1 MNEVSAEQKP
11 ASHVETAMRLAA
23 WTICSTCCEA
33 HASHQACPRCA
44 VPAAEPTRRAPA
56 APAAPNP
63 GNPAAADPSRRIRL
77 QAAPPPAAPVRS
89 TAPATLITGSV
100 FVCGLVLGAT
110 GILPVLG
117 IVLCAVPVGVQSV
130 VRVRERRAE
139 RAALADLGL
148 HVQG

>member
-11 ASHVETAMRLAA
+11 TSHVETAMRLAA

-44 VPAAEPTRRAPA
+44 VPAEPARRAPA
-56 APAAPNP
+56 AAPEASP
-63 GNPAAADPSRRIRL
+63 GKPDPSRRIRL
-77 QAAPPPAAPVRS
+77 QAAPPAPAPARS